1 MRRAILLSCVLVLT
15 SGCAGIGGSPTPL
28 PTVVLDIGGAAST
41 PGPGAGGGVT
51 ASGVVFSPGEAHL
64 AFDQGGIVRVVH
76 VAIGDAVRVGD
87 VLVEQEN
94 AVAQLDLEHAQR
106 TLREMTSAGAI
117 AAADQALALAQQ
129 EQDKAQ
135 KKVVALKYP
144 RATEAFIDNLKAQI
158 TLARRELAD
167 ATREFNHVEDR
178 ASNDPQRA
186 KAQVRMTDAQID
198 LNKLVGN
205 YNWYTGQPSE
215 IDVDLA
221 YANLEAAN
229 AAVQEGQ
236 WYAAALRGEPV
247 PAEASGAQLAAL
259 QAAKDAVAAAE
270 ARLEATRVT
279 SPVDGVV
286 GSVVI
291 HPGEYASPGQTVV
304 IVTDLEHLQVET
316 TDLSELDV
324 PEVGIG
330 QVATVDIEALG
341 AQAPGHVIGVSPV
354 AEILGGDVVYKVI
367 VELDETPEGLRP
379 GMTVVVSFGDLP

>member
-1 MRRAILLSCVLVLT
+1 MRRALLLSFALVLT

-28 PTVVLDIGGAAST
+28 PTVVLDIGAAST
-41 PGPGAGGGVT
+41 PGLGAGGGVT
-51 ASGVVFSPGEAHL
+51 ASGVVFSPAEAHL
-64 AFDQGGIVRVVH
+64 AFDQGGIVQAVH
-76 VAIGDAVRVGD
+76 VAIGDTVRVGD

-94 AVAQLDLEHAQR
+94 AVARLELEHAQR
-106 TLREMTSAGAI
+106 TLREMTSAAAI

-135 KKVVALKYP
+135 KKVVALSYP
-144 RATEAFIDNLKAQI
+144 RATEAFIDNLRAQI
-158 TLARRELAD
+158 VLARRELSEASRD
-167 ATREFNHVEDR
+167 FNHYTER
-178 ASNDPQRA
+178 PANDPKRA
-186 KAQVRMTDAQID
+186 KAEVRMTDAQID
-198 LNKLVGN
+198 LNKLIGN

-215 IDVDLA
+215 IDVDLT

-229 AAVQEGQ
+229 AAVQEAE
-236 WYAAALRGEPV
+236 WYAAAVRGEPI
-247 PAEASGAQLAAL
+247 PSEASGQKLAGL
-259 QAAKDAVAAAE
+259 QQAKDAVSAAE

-279 SPVDGVV
+279 SPVDGVA

-304 IVTDLEHLQVET
+304 IVTDLEDMQVET

-324 PEVGIG
+324 PEVAIG
-330 QVATVDIEALG
+330 QTATIDIEALS

>member
-1 MRRAILLSCVLVLT
+1 MRRALLLACALVLT
-15 SGCAGIGGSPTPL
+15 SGCAGLGGSPTPL

-41 PGPGAGGGVT
+41 PGPSAGGGVT

-64 AFDQGGIVRVVH
+64 AFDQGGIVEAVH
-76 VAIGDAVRVGD
+76 VAIGDTVRVGE

-94 AVAQLDLEHAQR
+94 AVARLELEHAQR
-106 TLREMTSAGAI
+106 TLREMTSAAAI

-135 KKVVALKYP
+135 KKVVALNYP

-167 ATREFNHVEDR
+167 ATREFNHVEER
-178 ASNDPQRA
+178 ADNDPQKA

-259 QAAKDAVAAAE
+259 QEAKDAVAAAE

-286 GSVVI
+286 GSVAI

-304 IVTDLEHLQVET
+304 IVTDLEDLQVET

-324 PEVGIG
+324 PEVAIG
-330 QVATVDIEALG
+330 QAATVDIEALG
-341 AQAPGHVIGVSPV
+341 SQAPGHVIGVSPV
-354 AEILGGDVVYKVI
+354 AETLGGDVVYKVI

>member
-1 MRRAILLSCVLVLT
+1 
-15 SGCAGIGGSPTPL
+15 
-28 PTVVLDIGGAAST
+28 
-41 PGPGAGGGVT
+41 
-51 ASGVVFSPGEAHL
+51 
-64 AFDQGGIVRVVH
+64 
-76 VAIGDAVRVGD
+76 
-87 VLVEQEN
+87 
-94 AVAQLDLEHAQR
+94 
-106 TLREMTSAGAI
+106 
-117 AAADQALALAQQ
+117 
-129 EQDKAQ
+129 
-135 KKVVALKYP
+135 
-144 RATEAFIDNLKAQI
+144 
-158 TLARRELAD
+158 
-167 ATREFNHVEDR
+167 
-178 ASNDPQRA
+178 
-186 KAQVRMTDAQID
+186 MTDAQID

-286 GSVVI
+286 GSVVV

-304 IVTDLEHLQVET
+304 IVTDLDHLQVET

-324 PEVGIG
+324 TEVGIG
-330 QVATVDIEALG
+330 QAATVDIEALG